1 MQKNIA
7 KKKELNVL
15 DKVDVSLVQTSLKNT
30 NNFYRACKKKKN
42 GTRKKIKD
50 QPTNIA
56 FFRFARVK

>member
-30 NNFYRACKKKKN
+30 NNFYRACKKKKMEPE
-42 GTRKKIKD
+42 KK
-50 QPTNIA
+50 
-56 FFRFARVK
+56 